1 MLGWC
6 WSPFLPSIT
15 GSNNSMKIFFS
26 RFGFAAISL
35 SLSFVLLL
43 AGCGGGDS
51 PQDGRSKEGKTVL
64 KFWHFWSEPTQ
75 KAALMERVK
84 AFEAENP
91 DLYVEL
97 SELSWNDGQT
107 KLQLAFNSGTA
118 PDVLE
123 LGSDWVAQFSSAGVL
138 ANQKGMAGDNESRF
152 SAEVLA
158 PGQWNGGAY
167 AWPWVVD
174 SRVLYFNKALLASVG
189 ADTTKPDTLWSD
201 VLAKAEQIKAK
212 HPDAYGFGANGPD
225 RHRLYKKIVPFFWS
239 NGGQVVGANGTPA
252 MNSPQNI
259 QALEAYLEL
268 ARTGLIETQ
277 KALDQQFVQGK
288 VGFWISGPWLA
299 DRIRK
304 DNPGL
309 QFGLQVMP
317 GFAGQRA
324 VSFGGGEYLAINNAS
339 KQKDAAKKLVTF
351 LTSAKQALEF
361 CKALPGGMTPADL
374 SVAGDPFLQS
384 EIRKHFTAQ
393 MKNARFT
400 PVHPKWLDMEA
411 IIEEEVSQAILGN
424 KEAAQALNDA
434 QYRLTQLATG
444 EATNAAETAGH

>member
-1 MLGWC
+1 
-6 WSPFLPSIT
+6 
-15 GSNNSMKIFFS
+15 MKIFFS

-277 KALDQQFVQGK
+277 KALDQQFVGEGGLLDFRPLACRSHPQGQ
-288 VGFWISGPWLA
+288 
-299 DRIRK
+299 
-304 DNPGL
+304 PG
-309 QFGLQVMP
+309 V
-317 GFAGQRA
+317 A
-324 VSFGGGEYLAINNAS
+324 VR
-339 KQKDAAKKLVTF
+339 
-351 LTSAKQALEF
+351 
-361 CKALPGGMTPADL
+361 
-374 SVAGDPFLQS
+374 VAGDARVCGPACGVVWRGGISGNQQRIEAEGCRKKTGDVPDIGQAGVGVLQGAS
-384 EIRKHFTAQ
+384 RWDDPG
-393 MKNARFT
+393 RS
-400 PVHPKWLDMEA
+400 VGGW
-411 IIEEEVSQAILGN
+411 
-424 KEAAQALNDA
+424 
-434 QYRLTQLATG
+434 
-444 EATNAAETAGH
+444 

>member
-1 MLGWC
+1 MNTLCRRSG
-6 WSPFLPSIT
+6 L
-15 GSNNSMKIFFS
+15 
-26 RFGFAAISL
+26 AALAI
-35 SLSFVLLL
+35 LLL
-43 AGCGGGDS
+43 LALVVAGCGGDS
-51 PQDGRSKEGKTVL
+51 AGDGRSKEGKTAL

-75 KAALMERVK
+75 KAALMERIK

-91 DLYVEL
+91 DTYVEL
-97 SELSWNDGQT
+97 SELSWNDGKA
-107 KLQLAFNSGTA
+107 KLQLAFNSSTA

-138 ANQKGMAGDNESRF
+138 ANQKGMAGDNDSRF

-158 PGQWNGGAY
+158 PGQWNGGTF

-174 SRVLYFNKALLASVG
+174 SRVLYFNKTLLASVG

-212 HPDAYGFGANGPD
+212 HPQAYGFGANGPD
-225 RHRLYKKIVPFFWS
+225 QHRLYKKIIPFFWS
-239 NGGQVVGANGTPA
+239 NGGQVMDANGTPTI
-252 MNSPQNI
+252 NSPQNI

-277 KALDQQFVQGK
+277 KALDQQFVQGN

-309 QFGLQVMP
+309 RFGLQTMP
-317 GFAGQRA
+317 GFAGHQA

-339 KQKDAAKKLVTF
+339 KQKEAAKKLVVF
-351 LTSAKQALEF
+351 LTSAKQSLEF

-384 EIRKHFTAQ
+384 EVRKHFTAQ
-393 MKNARFT
+393 MKAARFT
-400 PVHPKWLDMEA
+400 PVHPKWLDIEA
-411 IIEEEVSQAILGN
+411 IVEEEVSQAILGN

-434 QYRLTQLATG
+434 QYRLTQLTTG
-444 EATNAAETAGH
+444 EAANAAETAGH